1 MKPTRKRIWIA
12 LLTAQSLALFLFEGM
27 IPVPFLAPGAKLGL
41 ANLITVLALYILPRW
56 QDALTVLLL
65 RILLASLFGGGPG
78 IMAYSMA
85 GGLLSFAV
93 MTLLRRCP
101 RFSLIGVSCAGGFAH
116 NIGQLALAVLITGS
130 PGLFLYLPVLGPCG
144 LVTGFLIGF
153 AASRTLL
160 RLPPFLQERH

>member
-1 MKPTRKRIWIA
+1 MNKTFRIII
-12 LLTAQSLALFLFEGM
+12 LGLFVAQSLVLYVVEGF
-27 IPVPFLAPGAKLGL
+27 IPVPFIAPGAKLGL

-78 IMAYSMA
+78 IMIYSIA

-93 MTLLRRCP
+93 MALLRRSP

-160 RLPPFLQERH
+160 RLPAFLREQH